1 MTACLPC
8 HLMTSQV
15 NCIRLIVL
23 RIIKTDNK
31 IDPDRGPLDVNEI
44 PFIEETELNSTVFK
58 VTVTS
63 IVVEQ
68 GCFQTE
74 LRIAGNSNKLIG
86 RFRVPLWLCFKAS
99 LSAKPFL

>member
-44 PFIEETELNSTVFK
+44 PFIEETELN
-58 VTVTS
+58 
-63 IVVEQ
+63 
-68 GCFQTE
+68 
-74 LRIAGNSNKLIG
+74 RIKQN
-86 RFRVPLWLCFKAS
+86 
-99 LSAKPFL
+99 